1 LDVNIYDIEVV
12 SVNSVVKSERVNTQ
26 DQRVFSNKTPH
37 FFLPDIT
44 HEPYSP
50 SVTSTVNFNSVLSPY
65 MSLAITLLHTAVSA
79 QVSMTSSI
87 ATGVETVTGI
97 SVGGPLGSL
106 VAGALLGSDVG

>member
-1 LDVNIYDIEVV
+1 
-12 SVNSVVKSERVNTQ
+12 
-26 DQRVFSNKTPH
+26 
-37 FFLPDIT
+37 
-44 HEPYSP
+44 
-50 SVTSTVNFNSVLSPY
+50 